1 MTNLKAAVLAEP
13 LKTYIKRVYGTG
25 KAYAQATG
33 KAPPRGSEYIKKRYW
48 VIDGELYAPVKLTK
62 GKE

>member
-1 MTNLKAAVLAEP
+1 MKIAEP
-13 LKTYIKRVYGTG
+13 IKDHIKRVYGTG

-33 KAPPRGSEYIKKRYW
+33 KAAPRISEYIKKRYW